1 MIQNV
6 KKSYTNKEWEQRED
20 YYKNACGALNLD
32 ETPTTT
38 TVMAL
43 TAKIDD
49 ILSEAL
55 LDLSYIKR
63 SYDMYKTSMTLE
75 EKESF
80 TILKQQQLASG
91 NKITENDV
99 KGLVVTY
106 LKKKP
111 ISQNSKAS
119 IYDTVQYYSYRLAFI
134 ESVVKIL
141 TEKKAGLIT
150 DNTMLKIEANMTL
163 QGTANNNNID
173 TSNIDDIPAYI

>member
-63 SYDMYKTSMTLE
+63 SYDMYKTRVTLE
-75 EKESF
+75 
-80 TILKQQQLASG
+80 
-91 NKITENDV
+91 
-99 KGLVVTY
+99 
-106 LKKKP
+106 
-111 ISQNSKAS
+111 
-119 IYDTVQYYSYRLAFI
+119 
-134 ESVVKIL
+134 
-141 TEKKAGLIT
+141 
-150 DNTMLKIEANMTL
+150 
-163 QGTANNNNID
+163 
-173 TSNIDDIPAYI
+173 